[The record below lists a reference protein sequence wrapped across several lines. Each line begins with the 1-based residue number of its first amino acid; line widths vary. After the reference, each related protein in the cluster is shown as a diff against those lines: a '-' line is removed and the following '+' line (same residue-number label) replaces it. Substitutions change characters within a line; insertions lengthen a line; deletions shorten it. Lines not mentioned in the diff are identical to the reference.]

1 MAAAYIVLED
11 MKKGDVVCL
20 GAGEINGVGITGMRK
35 ITKDEKKQLMSDLN
49 AQNASNEKFMRLVE
63 QGSEIQIVSG
73 NKKIID
79 IIKGK

>member
-11 MKKGDVVCL
+11 MKKGDVICI

-35 ITKDEKKQLMSDLN
+35 ITSNEKKQLLTDLN
-49 AQNASNEKFMRLVE
+49 AQNASNEKFIRLVT
-63 QGSEIQIVSG
+63 QGADIQVVSG
-73 NKKIID
+73 SKNIID